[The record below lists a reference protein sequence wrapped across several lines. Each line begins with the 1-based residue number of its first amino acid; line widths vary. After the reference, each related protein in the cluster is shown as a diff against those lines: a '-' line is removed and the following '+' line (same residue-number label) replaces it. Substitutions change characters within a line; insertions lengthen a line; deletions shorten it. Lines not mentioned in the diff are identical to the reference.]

1 MFGRSTGD
9 AGATLVRAEASACGT
24 GLEVRGRPVV
34 RNSGELVI
42 GDAVTIAATPASS
55 HLVNVGRLHVGNNVV
70 IAQGAAIS
78 CHERVV
84 IEDDVVL
91 GPFVAIMD
99 SDFHAVGSS
108 APPPPRP
115 VTIERGAR
123 IGARVV
129 VLPGAHIG
137 AAAVVRAGS
146 VVSGTVA
153 PGAHVGG
160 NPAAPLGAVE
170 VRGGLGDAR
179 ELVQRVFRLEG
190 LPADTDGPDSIPG
203 WDSLGALELLVELES
218 ALGRRLGDDEISRL
232 RSVADVA
239 SLTAA
244 MPTGSAAGRGE
255 AVGAIIARVFGL
267 DAAPPA
273 TARSDDIAGW
283 DSLGTLELIIALETT
298 FGVKIDERRLAD
310 VHTVGDLE
318 DLVS

>member
-99 SDFHAVGSS
+99 SAC
-108 APPPPRP
+108 
-115 VTIERGAR
+115 R